1 MKIAVLSNVNLM
13 PIKSFLY
20 KNGFTEV
27 NFSEYGQYH
36 IDLISQDSEIH
47 KFPPKYLWLHLD
59 ADILLNSEL
68 NQLPSV
74 NLINVVNDIC
84 IALENYSKI
93 HTLTQIIVS
102 SFELSNANFTNYL
115 EFNSEYSFRKIE
127 EGINARLSELAR
139 ITSNIFMM
147 NFGKIVRQFGFN
159 SLTNSKF
166 WYLGRI
172 KYTNLCFE
180 EFSKEINYIIKAI
193 EGKTKKVLVLDLDN
207 TLWGGIIG
215 EDGINGIMLSEDGE
229 GKIYRDFQ
237 QKIKSLK
244 QLGVILAICSKNNI
258 EDSNVAFSH
267 PMMVLKK
274 NDFSSAKINWDS
286 KAKNINEIAEELS
299 LGLDS
304 FVFIDDNPRERAIVK
319 QTYPEVEVPDF
330 PVDITDLNN
339 WFTEIIYEYFGKI
352 TLSNEDRTKA
362 EQYER
367 LAARSIEKS
376 TLNFEEFVASLQIRL
391 NIDSHPV
398 NHSKR
403 LSQLSQKTNQFNL
416 TTRRYSETEI
426 LDFLISERHM
436 VFALEYEDKFGKEGI
451 VGEAIVEVMN
461 NIASIDTYLLSCRVI
476 GKNVEYNF
484 LREIGIFISEKF
496 PEIKT
501 IRACFIPTSKNILTK
516 DFYPKAGFIK
526 GEIENEFYI
535 KINDLIK

>member
-13 PIKSFLY
+13 PIKSFLN
-20 KNGFTEV
+20 KKGFTDV

-36 IDLISQDSEIH
+36 LDLISHDSEIH
-47 KFPPKYLWLHLD
+47 KFPPKYLWLHID

-74 NLINVVNDIC
+74 NMINDVDDIC
-84 IALENYSKI
+84 IALENYSKL

-102 SFELSNANFTNYL
+102 SFELSNANFINYL

-127 EGINARLSELAR
+127 EGINARLLELAK
-139 ITSNIFMM
+139 INSNIFIM

-159 SLTNSKF
+159 NLTNSKF

-172 KYTNLCFE
+172 KYTNQCFE
-180 EFSKEINYIIKAI
+180 EFSKEINYIIRAI
-193 EGKTKKVLVLDLDN
+193 EGKTKKVLILDLDN

-215 EDGINGIMLSEDGE
+215 EDGMNGIMLSEDGE

-274 NDFSSAKINWDS
+274 NDFSSAKINWES
-286 KAKNINEIAEELS
+286 KAKNISEIAEELS

-304 FVFIDDNPRERAIVK
+304 FVFIDDNPRERAIIK
-319 QTYPEVEVPDF
+319 QSYPEVEVPDF
-330 PVDITDLNN
+330 PVDITDLNS
-339 WFTEIIYEYFGKI
+339 WFTEIIYEYFGKV
-352 TLSNEDRTKA
+352 TLSDEDRTKS

-376 TLNFEEFVASLQIRL
+376 SLNLDEFVASLQIRL
-391 NIDSHPV
+391 NVDNHPV

-426 LDFLISERHM
+426 LDFLKSEKHI

-451 VGEAIVEVMN
+451 VGEAIVEVSN
-461 NIASIDTYLLSCRVI
+461 NIAIIDTYLLSCRVI

-496 PEIKT
+496 PEIET
-501 IRACFIPTSKNILTK
+501 IRGCFIPTSKNILTK
-516 DFYPKAGFIK
+516 DFYLNAGFIE

-535 KINDLIK
+535 KIKDLIK